1 MKKNFKIIASS
12 ILALLG
18 IILILTPYQL
28 FPVCGIPAPD
38 GTPMKCAY
46 SAKLIIAL
54 GVIILLVNLVAI
66 LKRKKALYSL
76 AYIATAI
83 AAFFSYALPKQLI
96 KVGNKKTM
104 GWEIGLCAKADH
116 GCRLHTLPA
125 LDVIIPAVI
134 IIAVIAIVLNFLIK
148 DKFETKGIKK

>member
-1 MKKNFKIIASS
+1 MKKNIRVIAASA
-12 ILALLG
+12 LGLLG
-18 IILILTPYQL
+18 LILVLTPYQL

-46 SAKLIIAL
+46 SAKLFIGM

-66 LKRKKALYSL
+66 LRRKKALYSL
-76 AYIATAI
+76 AYTATAV
-83 AAFFSYALPKQLI
+83 AAFISYALPKQLI

-125 LDVIIPAVI
+125 LEVLVPVLIIG
-134 IIAVIAIVLNFLIK
+134 AVIALILNYLIK
-148 DKFETKGIKK
+148 EDHA